1 MCRLFCI
8 FNMKKT
14 NQKLIKYGC
23 FTSFISCVVAV
34 GSLGV
39 PGAQEATV
47 QTQTFILEAGYGR
60 VRLGRVQ

>member
-1 MCRLFCI
+1 MCRLFCV
-8 FNMKKT
+8 FNVEKT

-23 FTSFISCVVAV
+23 YTSFISWVVAV

-39 PGAQEATV
+39 PGAQEATA